1 MTRSTSLS
9 LTSDIQA
16 PLRSDSLQDVEQH
29 IQVRYCH
36 FCSSLHTPTLVA
48 NHLPAGNT
56 MILSSRVARSLDRVK
71 RLCADSPT
79 HHVYPTRVFG
89 SRRRAYIDL
98 IHLARSDTPCTSV
111 HSAITIMNARVQ
123 ANRPRNPEPTGRSS
137 PGATICCRPDAM
149 AGRAKPFGRV
159 ASSTRSPTRPPWSK
173 PAGVRVRVR
182 AEGTR
187 PGHALVNAVRGAMR
201 SSVIRDERTNQESR
215 TTTSRRQGNDSQR
228 PPSSALIMAHL

>member
-1 MTRSTSLS
+1 MSLLFFTAHADAGCKPSSGGEHYDTR
-9 LTSDIQA
+9 
-16 PLRSDSLQDVEQH
+16 
-29 IQVRYCH
+29 
-36 FCSSLHTPTLVA
+36 
-48 NHLPAGNT
+48 
-56 MILSSRVARSLDRVK
+56 SSRVARSLDRVK

-111 HSAITIMNARVQ
+111 HSAISIMNARVQ

-173 PAGVRVRVR
+173 PAGAALAFVRREPV
-182 AEGTR
+182 
-187 PGHALVNAVRGAMR
+187 PDIL
-201 SSVIRDERTNQESR
+201 SSTPFEARC
-215 TTTSRRQGNDSQR
+215 
-228 PPSSALIMAHL
+228 AAA